1 MLVVGINY
9 LFRKSMVSRNY
20 VNTVATALIYRKKL
34 HILLFM
40 TILCQW
46 VFILTDFEYP
56 SFYLPNALAQEVQAE
71 PVACITYDS
80 EENII
85 RIDCEHANLTDID
98 NQLKD
103 PDLLH
108 KETEN
113 GVWLLNAGVVVENG
127 ATLYINS
134 TDTSWLRI
142 VTDGETA
149 HHILVSGSLK
159 IDSVKIT
166 SWNLETNDYEKFEVE
181 KENGAKEADYPKK
194 PRPFIT
200 VDEKSTSSTEIT
212 NSEIAYLGYLS
223 DGIYGY
229 GLTFFGGNKNLLA
242 GNDIHHNFRGFY
254 SEDLGGEM
262 IIEDNYIHSNYQY
275 GLDPHTGTHD
285 MNIRN
290 NTIYDNGAIGIIC
303 SLDCY
308 NITIEDNEVNNN
320 FGYGIMFSRNMYH
333 SVARNNY
340 VYNETNC
347 ISVNTQSHNN
357 EVYNNRVSECEN
369 GIDLRNEAYNND
381 IHHNIIIESGKG
393 IKVHSDAS
401 SNTFHYNTII
411 TNPNEIGISVNA
423 DTEDNRIDNNQVID
437 SKLQVGDTNRNRIR
451 NMLP

>member
-98 NQLKD
+98 NQLID

-108 KETEN
+108 KETEEN

-127 ATLYINS
+127 VTLYINS

-159 IDSVKIT
+159 IDSVKVT
-166 SWNLETNDYEKFEVE
+166 SWNPNTNNFGLTDDSDR
-181 KENGAKEADYPKK
+181 NGRDVTIGS
-194 PRPFIT
+194 PRPYIT
-200 VDEKSTSSTEIT
+200 IQTGATGTMDIT
-212 NSEIAYLGYLS
+212 NSEIAYLGYEA
-223 DGIYGY
+223 GY
-229 GLTFFGGNKNLLA
+229 GAGRTGLRYDGGDGSIIR
-242 GNDIHHNFRGFY
+242 GNNI
-254 SEDLGGEM
+254 
-262 IIEDNYIHSNYQY
+262 
-275 GLDPHTGTHD
+275 HD
-285 MNIRN
+285 MWFALY
-290 NTIYDNGAIGIIC
+290 T
-303 SLDCY
+303 
-308 NITIEDNEVNNN
+308 
-320 FGYGIMFSRNMYH
+320 
-333 SVARNNY
+333 
-340 VYNETNC
+340 
-347 ISVNTQSHNN
+347 
-357 EVYNNRVSECEN
+357 
-369 GIDLRNEAYNND
+369 
-381 IHHNIIIESGKG
+381 KG
-393 IKVHSDAS
+393 
-401 SNTFHYNTII
+401 
-411 TNPNEIGISVNA
+411 
-423 DTEDNRIDNNQVID
+423 TEGLVVER
-437 SKLQVGDTNRNRIR
+437 
-451 NMLP
+451 